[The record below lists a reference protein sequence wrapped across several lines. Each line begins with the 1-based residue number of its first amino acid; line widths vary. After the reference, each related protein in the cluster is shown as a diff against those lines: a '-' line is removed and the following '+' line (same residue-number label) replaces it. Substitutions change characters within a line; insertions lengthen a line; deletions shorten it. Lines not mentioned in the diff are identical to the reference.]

1 MLGPCASPSCR
12 RGAWRALAYSGS
24 AIRSILRIWG
34 EHRKRLLEEGCSTEE
49 RLLIEQGIL

>member
-1 MLGPCASPSCR
+1 VSCACR
-12 RGAWRALAYSGS
+12 RATLLLAKAAYSGS

-34 EHRKRLLEEGCSTEE
+34 EHNRKRLLEGGCSTEE